1 MKLVKSKIRK
11 VLKSK
16 LDIEFRIK
24 AIGPDQQTMNK
35 KIFVEIINELK
46 KIEDRRDFLIEEIG
60 LDMTAYEDQF
70 FNVIENLFKL
80 VFNKHQLGLIQM
92 YLYQLIP
99 DKEWDGMITIE
110 HNKEEKTL
118 PFKSADDVWEVLI
131 KFDGND

>member
-11 VLKSK
+11 ILKSK

-110 HNKEEKTL
+110 HNEEEKTL

>member
-110 HNKEEKTL
+110 HNEEEKTL